1 MKIKF
6 ILFLFF
12 QFIFF
17 NSILYSDEV
26 EIVSDNIKILDN
38 GKIIESIQT
47 NAIIKRKDY
56 ILREI
61 ILYIIKRQK

>member
-26 EIVSDNIKILDN
+26 EIISDNIKILEN

-56 ILREI
+56 ILKEI

>member
-17 NSILYSDEV
+17 NSISYSNEV
-26 EIVSDNIKILDN
+26 EIVSDNIKIL
-38 GKIIESIQT
+38 
-47 NAIIKRKDY
+47 
-56 ILREI
+56 
-61 ILYIIKRQK
+61 

>member
-12 QFIFF
+12 KFIFF
-17 NSILYSDEV
+17 NSILLSDEV

-38 GKIIESIQT
+38 GKVIENGKHQDLLYKSIMYKNFYEKQ
-47 NAIIKRKDY
+47 I
-56 ILREI
+56 
-61 ILYIIKRQK
+61 QK